1 MNIVFDFGGVV
12 FNWRP
17 IALLQ
22 SILPLRA
29 HDEVAAREL
38 GDAMFQHYAPQGDW
52 AAFDR
57 GDVDVQM
64 LARRIAR
71 RTELSEGDVLEFVG
85 AIPGHL
91 EPIPETVVLLQRLKA
106 AGHRLFYLSNM
117 PAPFAD
123 HLERSHAFMDWFD
136 DGVFSSRVQ
145 LVKPQPAIFQAA
157 GQRFGLAPGELVFI
171 DDLAHNVD
179 VARRLGWQAIHF
191 RNARDCEA
199 ALQSLD
205 RGRAVAEADGA

>member
-1 MNIVFDFGGVV
+1 MNVVFDFGGVV

-17 IALLQ
+17 LALLR

-29 HDEVAAREL
+29 HDEAAARAL
-38 GDAMFQHYAPQGDW
+38 ADALFQQYAPNGDW

-57 GDVDVQM
+57 GDVDVPV

-71 RTELSEGDVLEFVG
+71 RTGLSEAEVLDFVG

-91 EPIPETVVLLQRLKA
+91 EPIAETVALLQRLKN
-106 AGHRLFYLSNM
+106 AGNRLFFLSNM

-157 GQRFGLAPGELVFI
+157 SQRFGLAPRELVFI
-171 DDLAHNVD
+171 DDVQHNVEA
-179 VARRLGWQAIHF
+179 ARALGWQALHYLG
-191 RNARDCEA
+191 AAECEA
-199 ALQSLD
+199 ALPPGTL
-205 RGRAVAEADGA
+205 G

>member
-17 IALLQ
+17 LALLQ
-22 SILPLRA
+22 STLPLRA
-29 HDEVAAREL
+29 HNEAAAREL
-38 GDAMFQHYAPQGDW
+38 ADDMLQHYAPHGDW

-57 GDVDVQM
+57 GDVDVQV

-71 RTELSEGDVLEFVG
+71 RTELSEGDVLEFVD

-91 EPIPETVVLLQRLKA
+91 KPIPETVALLQRLKE

-117 PAPFAD
+117 PAPFAV

-145 LVKPQPAIFQAA
+145 LAKPQPAIFRTASR
-157 GQRFGLAPGELVFI
+157 RFGLAPGELVFI

-179 VARRLGWQAIHF
+179 VARQLGWQAIHF
-191 RNARDCEA
+191 SDVRDCEA
-199 ALQSLD
+199 ALKSLD
-205 RGRAVAEADGA
+205 PGGALTEAEGG